1 MARQLAAVSLLLWV
15 LLSVGPVT
23 PTAARAGEVTL
34 TLRTDQATYQMGS
47 WATFTLTFDAT
58 TAMTVTMGGR
68 DTLGCSWN
76 LVILDATGTTVCSI
90 SCPSR
95 CVSYRSLL
103 SFSGGAMRNRT
114 VQEGL

>member
-1 MARQLAAVSLLLWV
+1 MKGKLTVVPLLLW
-15 LLSVGPVT
+15 LLLGVEPLT
-23 PTAARAGEVTL
+23 PTAVQAQGLTL
-34 TLRTDQATYQMGS
+34 TLRTDQATYQVGS
-47 WATFTLTFDAT
+47 QA
-58 TAMTVTMGGR
+58 TVTLLLRSTTPMTGETMR
-68 DTLGCSWN
+68 DAPGWDGN
-76 LVILDATGTTVCSI
+76 IVILDATGTTVCSI